1 MYELI
6 IKILDK
12 SRDEGVDVLVAR
24 DMVAKDIGG
33 HTDELMNAS
42 AEIST
47 HYDFITKCRREKRT
61 EILKE
66 FCELLV
72 AGSALDIKNF
82 KEEHDV

>member
-1 MYELI
+1 MYELM

-33 HTDELMNAS
+33 HTDELMKAS

-47 HYDFITKCRREKRT
+47 HYDFITKCRRENKQ
-61 EILKE
+61 ELLKE

-72 AGSALDIKNF
+72 SGSALDVKKF